1 MANKTFNI
9 LSIEDNEP
17 DFMLL
22 KEALLKI
29 PDITINI
36 TNIDN
41 GETALDYIFKKK
53 AYKNAIT
60 PQLIILDINLPKV
73 NGHEILKKIKK
84 SKEYKSIPVIIFS
97 SSNTEEDIQKS
108 YEEYANSYI
117 TKNYD
122 IEPLLKKITMM
133 GEYWLKTSKIPKI
146 NNI

>member
-1 MANKTFNI
+1 MTNKTFNI

-29 PDITINI
+29 PNISINI
-36 TNIDN
+36 ININN
-41 GETALDYIFKKK
+41 GQKALDYIFKKK
-53 AYKNAIT
+53 EYKKAIT

-73 NGHEILKKIKK
+73 NGHEILKRIKK
-84 SKEYKSIPVIIFS
+84 SRKYKAIPVIIFS
-97 SSNTEEDIQKS
+97 GLETKEDIQKS

-122 IEPLLKKITMM
+122 LEPLLKKITTM
-133 GEYWLKTSKIPKI
+133 GEYWLKTSEIPKI
-146 NNI
+146 NDI

>member
-1 MANKTFNI
+1 MTNKTFNI

-29 PDITINI
+29 SNITINI
-36 TNIDN
+36 TNINN
-41 GETALDYIFKKK
+41 GQKALDYIFKKK
-53 AYKNAIT
+53 EYKNSIT

-84 SKEYKSIPVIIFS
+84 SKKYKSIPVIIFS
-97 SSNTEEDIQKS
+97 GLESEENIQKS

-122 IEPLLKKITMM
+122 IEPLLKKIITM
-133 GEYWLKTSKIPKI
+133 GEYWLKTSEIPKI
-146 NNI
+146 NDI